1 MISVEPG
8 LGIIK
13 CEQDFRTGV
22 GALQP
27 RGFLALMGREQGLE
41 LGVPFQFIAIDD
53 FG

>member
-13 CEQDFRTGV
+13 CEQDFRMGM

-27 RGFLALMGREQGLE
+27 RGYLALIGRQQGLE
-41 LGVPFQFIAIDD
+41 LEVPVQFLAVDD